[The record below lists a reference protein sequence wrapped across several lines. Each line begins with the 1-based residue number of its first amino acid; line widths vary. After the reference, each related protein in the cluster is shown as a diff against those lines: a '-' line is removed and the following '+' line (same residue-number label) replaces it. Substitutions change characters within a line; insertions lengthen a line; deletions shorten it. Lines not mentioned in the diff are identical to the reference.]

1 MTVSDGGD
9 GVFGIPPREP
19 PTVTAH
25 SSIRSRKAEDG
36 QGVSPALRESRGKRT
51 VSIQSESPE
60 GSWLLGILIPFLI
73 PY

>member
-1 MTVSDGGD
+1 MTVGDGGD

-36 QGVSPALRESRGKRT
+36 QGVNPALRESRGNVWHTTLQDK
-51 VSIQSESPE
+51 V
-60 GSWLLGILIPFLI
+60 
-73 PY
+73 